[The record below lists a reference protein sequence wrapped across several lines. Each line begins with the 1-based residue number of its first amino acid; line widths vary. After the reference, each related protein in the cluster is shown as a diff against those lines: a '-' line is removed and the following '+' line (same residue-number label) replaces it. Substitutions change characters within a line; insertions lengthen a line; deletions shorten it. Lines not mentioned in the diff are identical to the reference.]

1 MLATRFQEQI
11 FKTTFMAQHLDLEE
25 QEQLAELKHFWKQ
38 YGNLITW
45 VLIAVFGS
53 VAAWNGYQ
61 YWQTKQ
67 ASQASVMYDEVER
80 AVQAG
85 DMSRVD
91 RSVADMKDRFS
102 GTVYAEQAGLVAAK
116 AYYDKGNL
124 DAAKAALTW
133 VADKGKD
140 EGYQSIAKL
149 RLSGILLETKAYDEA
164 LRTLAGTFSKDFASL
179 ASDRRGDIFL
189 LQGKKAEAKAEY
201 EKAYKGLDER
211 AEYRRLVEVK
221 LNSLGVDPA
230 AVTAPPAAVPEVKK

>member
-1 MLATRFQEQI
+1 
-11 FKTTFMAQHLDLEE
+11 MAQHLDLEE

-38 YGNLITW
+38 YGNIITW
-45 VLIAVFGS
+45 LLIVVFGA
-53 VAAWNGYQ
+53 VAAWNGFQ
-61 YWQTKQ
+61 YWQAKQ
-67 ASQASVMYDEVER
+67 ASQASILYDEVER

-85 DMSRVD
+85 DMPRVD
-91 RSVADMKDRFS
+91 RSVADMKDRF
-102 GTVYAEQAGLVAAK
+102 GATVYAEQAGLLAAK

-133 VADKGKD
+133 VTDKGKD

-149 RLSGILLETKAYDEA
+149 RLAGVLLETKAYDEA
-164 LRTLAGTFSKDFASL
+164 LKSLSGAFPKDFAPL
-179 ASDRRGDIFL
+179 ASDRRGDVFL

-221 LNSLGVDPA
+221 LNALGVDPV
-230 AVTAPPAAVPEVKK
+230 AVVAPITANSEVKK